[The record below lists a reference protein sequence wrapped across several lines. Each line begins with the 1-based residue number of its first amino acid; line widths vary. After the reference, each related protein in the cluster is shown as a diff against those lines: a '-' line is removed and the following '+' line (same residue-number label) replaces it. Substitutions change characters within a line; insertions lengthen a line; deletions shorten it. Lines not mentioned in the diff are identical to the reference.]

1 MANFPLALAPG
12 ACLSCR
18 QQKQRCDRVI
28 PSCSR
33 CVARVVKCTY
43 PARDQAALRQI
54 ASVSQF
60 AADTLVILRGLCPLD
75 VSPAG
80 ERALLWAACAR
91 QSTFVD
97 DEDAPQASL
106 SCIINDVFDSAG
118 VHVVGT
124 VIGYFD
130 IAHHW
135 LPILDRDNVLA
146 STENFVAQ
154 KGVSAVEDDAFALM
168 IVCMYLFITPPCQH
182 ANHPVRHTLYRTVKS
197 LFSVL
202 QASSDTTARV
212 LLMQSGIILATHEI
226 GHGMSKDA
234 YETLIACRSLLQ
246 RINLHDHITNLAGQT
261 GRHVS
266 LHRLQLDLCLS
277 AIILLDMTVVLS
289 TIDHDLPQL
298 VHPSQVPQ
306 DSLLHRASND
316 DIYGEDAVRNLFAR
330 AQHALRLGDMSR
342 SIGSSTDLAQCE
354 AIEKTIYGQIG
365 SYISKTQGGRFP
377 LCETVA
383 MSLSTLMVL
392 YRKTNYL
399 TSAVGDAKS
408 NMAATCAY
416 NLIID
421 TCRVESELLQRHG
434 WHNSRRPCFLGLCC
448 LLAASVHLDKLC
460 PNGLE
465 DGDAQ
470 QLRQALTGFSS
481 RWKLGDVLLRQLGN
495 GDGNGFEE
503 RASLSGP

>member
-1 MANFPLALAPG
+1 MTMANFPLELAPG

-43 PARDQAALRQI
+43 PARDQAALRQL

-60 AADTLVILRGLCPLD
+60 AADTLVVLRGLCPLD
-75 VSPAG
+75 LSPAG

-91 QSTFVD
+91 NSTFAD
-97 DEDAPQASL
+97 DGDVPQASL
-106 SCIINDVFDSAG
+106 SLTINEIFDSAG

-124 VIGYFD
+124 VRSYFD

-135 LPILDRDNVLA
+135 LPILDRDNVL
-146 STENFVAQ
+146 TRTDNFVSQ
-154 KGVSAVEDDAFALM
+154 KASCTVEEDAFALM

-182 ANHPVRHTLYRTVKS
+182 ANNPVRHTLYRTVKS
-197 LFSVL
+197 LLSIL
-202 QASSDTTARV
+202 QASSDTTAQV
-212 LLMQSGIILATHEI
+212 LLMQSGVIIATHEI

-246 RINLHDHITNLAGQT
+246 RINLNDHITKSASQT
-261 GRHVS
+261 GRQLS
-266 LHRLQLDLCLS
+266 FHRLQLDLCLS

-289 TIDHDLPQL
+289 TIDHDFPQL
-298 VHPSQVPQ
+298 VHPSEVPQ
-306 DSLLHRASND
+306 DTLLHRASND
-316 DIYGEDAVRNLFAR
+316 DMYGEDAVRNLLAR
-330 AQHALRLGDMSR
+330 AQHALRLGDMLR

-377 LCETVA
+377 LCEAVA

-399 TSAVGDAKS
+399 KSATGDAKS
-408 NMAATCAY
+408 NIAATCAY

-434 WHNSRRPCFLGLCC
+434 WHNNRRPCFLGLCC
-448 LLAASVHLDKLC
+448 LLAASVHLDHLC
-460 PNGLE
+460 PNGLKN
-465 DGDAQ
+465 GDAQ
-470 QLRQALTGFSS
+470 HLRHALTGFSS

-495 GDGNGFEE
+495 SVGNGFDQ
-503 RASLSGP
+503 RTI